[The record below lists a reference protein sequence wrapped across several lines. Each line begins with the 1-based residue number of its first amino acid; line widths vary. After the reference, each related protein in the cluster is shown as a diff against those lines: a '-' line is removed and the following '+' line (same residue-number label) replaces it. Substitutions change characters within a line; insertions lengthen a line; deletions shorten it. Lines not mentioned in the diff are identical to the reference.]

1 MGKRELL
8 LFLGFLAFGAIVYQ
22 ATAPPPEQGKEGF
35 SFSKFMGDVKA
46 ELKGEQA
53 EFVIERTTTADAP
66 SGEGR
71 LVIPGFRGTLTILGE
86 NRHDLSAELKATV
99 YGMDDD
105 QTKARAKEV
114 NLTLQ
119 EHGEDLKA
127 EVTLPSEFH
136 RRPQLQ
142 LTLHVPAHLAVTLEL
157 RNGQAD
163 LRRVGQVLLQNS
175 RGKITMADVGEVD
188 GSIETGNL
196 EIVHA
201 ASVTLKLMRTQAR
214 LEEIN
219 GELTLEAD
227 HGDLRLVQLHGP
239 TKLTLE
245 RLDCEIDQIHAPLRV
260 EPTHV
265 GLSVR
270 NVSAPLIVKGER
282 SSVLVTLNSAVP
294 VEIETSDEL
303 IDLRAPHD
311 GVTIDARTENGQ
323 IRVADAGSATGH
335 DETSNAS
342 KDEDKDKKEGK
353 DEDIEKSDKDTQK
366 DKSQKEKAER
376 TEKLEKME
384 KEHVERRER
393 REMREPRERPELPEP
408 RERPELPEPPPPPP
422 PAPPAQPAMPRDDN
436 NSRVRRA
443 TIKLHGGGPLIK
455 LHNERGDIVIR

>member
-8 LFLGFLAFGAIVYQ
+8 LFLGFLAFGAVVYQ
-22 ATAPPPEQGKEGF
+22 ATAPPPDQSKEGF

-53 EFVIERTTTADAP
+53 ETVVERSTTVDAP

-105 QTKARAKEV
+105 QAQARAKQV
-114 NLTLQ
+114 NMTLQ
-119 EHGEDLKA
+119 QRGDDLKG
-127 EVTLPSEFH
+127 EVTLPAEFH

-142 LTLHVPAHLAVTLEL
+142 LTLRVPSHLALTLEL

-163 LRRVGQVLLQNS
+163 LRHVGQVRLQNS
-175 RGKITMADVGEVD
+175 RGKITMADVGEVE

-201 ASVTLKLMRTQAR
+201 ARVTLKLTRTQAR
-214 LEEIN
+214 IEEVN

-227 HGDLRLVQLHGP
+227 HGDLRLLQLHGP
-239 TKLTLE
+239 GKLTLE
-245 RLDCEIDQIHAPLRV
+245 RLDCEIDQVHAPLRI

-270 NVSAPLIVKGER
+270 NVAAPLTIKGEH
-282 SSVLVTLNSAVP
+282 SSVLATLDAAVP

-303 IDLRAPHD
+303 IDLRAPRD
-311 GVTIDARTENGQ
+311 GVTIEARTDNGGQ
-323 IRVADAGSATGH
+323 IRVAETGNAA
-335 DETSNAS
+335 ETSESSSAS
-342 KDEDKDKKEGK
+342 QDD
-353 DEDIEKSDKDTQK
+353 DIEKSDKP
-366 DKSQKEKAER
+366 DKAEKSEKAEKKEQKTKERLEPPER
-376 TEKLEKME
+376 TERHEKRE
-384 KEHVERRER
+384 LRDRR
-393 REMREPRERPELPEP
+393 
-408 RERPELPEPPPPPP
+408 ELPEPPEPPAPRMHAP
-422 PAPPAQPAMPRDDN
+422 PAPPAPPWGPRTGQHRGDENDDS